1 MLVAVEAHKIVYLAV
16 CLLNKMYV
24 GWVIVATGPEL
35 CQKGDFFPEKEDERN
50 FAYGGFTTVVSA
62 FAIFHDFLLSAALL
76 FIKIFF
82 Q

>member
-1 MLVAVEAHKIVYLAV
+1 M
-16 CLLNKMYV
+16 
-24 GWVIVATGPEL
+24 IVATGPEL